1 MLKSIVRSTTLVAA
15 AVLGLTSTPAFA
27 NDNTCVSNC
36 SRTRACEYRAK
47 AVALTAPALPVPQGD
62 APVQMIDP
70 PAVET
75 PQAIP
80 QPAPLPAPGTGRRRG
95 SIRGRG

>member
-1 MLKSIVRSTTLVAA
+1 MLKSIIRSTTLVAA

-27 NDNTCVSNC
+27 ADNTCVGQC
-36 SRTRACEYRAK
+36 SRTRPCEYNAK
-47 AVALTAPALPVPQGD
+47 ALSLTAPALPVPQGD

-75 PQAIP
+75 PQAPPEVIP
-80 QPAPLPAPGTGRRRG
+80 TPPRRRG

>member
-1 MLKSIVRSTTLVAA
+1 MLKSIVRSATLVAA
-15 AVLGLTSTPAFA
+15 AVLGLTSSPAFA
-27 NDNTCVSNC
+27 ADNTCTGHC
-36 SRTRACEYRAK
+36 TRTRPCEYNAK
-47 AVALTAPALPVPQGD
+47 ALSLTAPALPVPQGD

-75 PQAIP
+75 PQA
-80 QPAPLPAPGTGRRRG
+80 PAPIPDPAPRRRRG